1 MKTGIPSGRFA
12 AIVPLLVL
20 VSLTGCKTWQAVET
34 SPAPWIAQERP
45 REVRLTTEDGARM
58 TLRSP
63 IVANDSIVSSVEGPP
78 VLPRRGVA
86 LADLRALE
94 VSRFSADQI
103 GRTRRPA
110 FWPPRSPGPRPP
122 VRAREGWKT
131 RNRHRPSFGR
141 AFGFTWRI
149 FP

>member
-20 VSLTGCKTWQAVET
+20 VSLTGCKTWQPVEA

-45 REVRLTTEDGARM
+45 REVRLTTGDGARM

-63 IVANDSIVSSVEGPP
+63 IVANDSIVSPLEGLP

-94 VSRFSADQI
+94 VARFSAVKSAALATGILAASITWATTASQSKGGVDN
-103 GRTRRPA
+103 PE
-110 FWPPRSPGPRPP
+110 PPPPKFQPGFR
-122 VRAREGWKT
+122 
-131 RNRHRPSFGR
+131 
-141 AFGFTWRI
+141 FTWRI

>member
-1 MKTGIPSGRFA
+1 MKTGTPLGRFA
-12 AIVPLLVL
+12 ASVPLVVL
-20 VSLTGCKTWQAVET
+20 VSLTGCKTWQPVEA

-45 REVRLTTEDGARM
+45 PEVRVTTASGARM

-63 IVANDSIVSSVEGPP
+63 VVANDSIVSPVEGPL

-94 VSRFSADQI
+94 VAHFSAIKSAALATGILAASITWATTASQNK
-103 GRTRRPA
+103 GGVENPE
-110 FWPPRSPGPRPP
+110 PPPPKLQPR
-122 VRAREGWKT
+122 
-131 RNRHRPSFGR
+131 FGII
-141 AFGFTWRI
+141 WRI